1 MNEWSSGFVYA
12 FGFQFWLTFYCD
24 NIMSERET
32 RMKNNWLW
40 FWTVHQNWRL
50 KNDYSKLMQ
59 RNNHT
64 RLLCENSNQIPKLKL
79 RHQITKADFSTMC
92 DVIIVISSSLLP
104 SPIIWFCLTEAA
116 AIMNGGMIICD
127 FSISLCIFESLSNE
141 YESFTI
147 QILRII
153 WCRVG

>member
-1 MNEWSSGFVYA
+1 
-12 FGFQFWLTFYCD
+12 
-24 NIMSERET
+24 
-32 RMKNNWLW
+32 
-40 FWTVHQNWRL
+40 
-50 KNDYSKLMQ
+50 MQ

-79 RHQITKADFSTMC
+79 RHQITKAEFSTMC

-104 SPIIWFCLTEAA
+104 SPIIRFCFTETA
-116 AIMNGGMIICD
+116 AIMNGGLIICD
-127 FSISLCIFESLSNE
+127 FSISLCIFKSLSNE

-153 WCRVG
+153 SVSCWIANAIFEPITMVRIDYYF